1 MILSFFILKI
11 VSTKFIRAAAE
22 IAIRFL
28 EETASSEETIPDLN
42 MLVNQT
48 IQIMTTSTLVDRPN
62 LLNKV
67 EATEETKVAS
77 ETVSAAE
84 KMKAACDSPDHNQRM
99 LSMRDAMDVLGGK
112 WRLPI
117 VGILSFKGKMRFTD
131 ILRSVHGI
139 GAKMLSKELQ
149 DLEANQLLTRTVKQ
163 TKPITVEYE
172 ITEYGKTLTNL
183 ICEIVSWGM
192 THREKIMRG
201 DQ

>member
-1 MILSFFILKI
+1 
-11 VSTKFIRAAAE
+11 
-22 IAIRFL
+22 
-28 EETASSEETIPDLN
+28 
-42 MLVNQT
+42 
-48 IQIMTTSTLVDRPN
+48 MTTPTLVDKAG
-62 LLNKV
+62 LLKAKTAENTP
-67 EATEETKVAS
+67 AAID
-77 ETVSAAE
+77 ANAE
-84 KMKAACDSPDHNQRM
+84 KIAAMCDDHNHRM
-99 LSMRDAMDVLGGK
+99 LAMRDAMDVLGGK

-183 ICEIVSWGM
+183 ICEIVTWGM
-192 THREKIMRG
+192 NHREKIMKG
-201 DQ
+201 SE

>member
-1 MILSFFILKI
+1 
-11 VSTKFIRAAAE
+11 
-22 IAIRFL
+22 
-28 EETASSEETIPDLN
+28 
-42 MLVNQT
+42 
-48 IQIMTTSTLVDRPN
+48 MTTTTLIDKPNVLVDAPN
-62 LLNKV
+62 
-67 EATEETKVAS
+67 ATVD
-77 ETVSAAE
+77 VSADKAE
-84 KMKAACDSPDHNQRM
+84 AKNTAAIESMCEDHNHRM
-99 LSMRDAMDVLGGK
+99 LAMRDAMDVLGGK

-149 DLEANQLLTRTVKQ
+149 DLEANKLLTRTVKQ

-183 ICEIVSWGM
+183 ICEICNWGM
-192 THREKIMRG
+192 AHREKIMRG